1 MLTQLQFG
9 RDEKTNSS
17 GLAAVSL
24 AHKSSR
30 PPLGHEAPPTAL
42 VRNLQ
47 GSTCLSLSHPQRQS
61 ADETQRQSVGHW
73 SATRQIVSVYT
84 VMICVR
90 WQWMM
95 INDSRRLI
103 IRSAIWQIVC
113 VYTVMI
119 CVRWQWMMINDSR

>member
-1 MLTQLQFG
+1 MLTQLQYGQDVKTHG
-9 RDEKTNSS
+9 R
-17 GLAAVSL
+17 GCGFL
-24 AHKSSR
+24 AH
-30 PPLGHEAPPTAL
+30 
-42 VRNLQ
+42 N
-47 GSTCLSLSHPQRQS
+47 TCLSLSHPQRQS

-90 WQWMM
+90 WQWTM

-119 CVRWQWMMINDSR
+119 CVRLAVDDDQRQSVDDSLRVRLMETTKDIIIAMFRT

>member
-1 MLTQLQFG
+1 M
-9 RDEKTNSS
+9 
-17 GLAAVSL
+17 
-24 AHKSSR
+24 
-30 PPLGHEAPPTAL
+30 
-42 VRNLQ
+42 
-47 GSTCLSLSHPQRQS
+47 
-61 ADETQRQSVGHW
+61 
-73 SATRQIVSVYT
+73 SVYT

-119 CVRWQWMMINDSR
+119 CVRLAVDDDQRQSVDDSLRVRLMETTKDIIIAMFRT